1 MVINKMDKFTNLTV
15 PIMRQQLS
23 LASLAV
29 LPAGDHRILCR
40 IYRNVCKELKVIQG
54 ANVAPQL
61 GKYLHDIIP
70 RERRTTEDKNKGVFF
85 RKIIKLCNSYLDY
98 LIMIGEAITGDMDTT
113 SDRQKI
119 MKVLAY
125 QVN

>member
-1 MVINKMDKFTNLTV
+1 
-15 PIMRQQLS
+15 
-23 LASLAV
+23 
-29 LPAGDHRILCR
+29 
-40 IYRNVCKELKVIQG
+40 
-54 ANVAPQL
+54 
-61 GKYLHDIIP
+61 LHDIIP
-70 RERRTTEDKNKGVFF
+70 RDSRTIADKNKGVFF
-85 RKIIKLCNSYLDY
+85 QKIIKLCNSYLDY

>member
-1 MVINKMDKFTNLTV
+1 M
-15 PIMRQQLS
+15 
-23 LASLAV
+23 
-29 LPAGDHRILCR
+29 
-40 IYRNVCKELKVIQG
+40 
-54 ANVAPQL
+54 APEW

-70 RERRTTEDKNKGVFF
+70 RDSCTIADKNKGVFF
-85 RKIIKLCNSYLDY
+85 QKIIKLCNSYLDY